1 MVFRYFHKC
10 PSDHLMSLK
19 LVRRILLAR
28 IVTSIFSLIDSVS
41 YSLIFVPVCLLD
53 LHKTVNDLFSHIVHE
68 YCFNLLVTSFHCL
81 NNYIIHT
88 VKLHQNG
95 ELEPL
100 PSDAGARKT
109 QSQAKFNILE
119 GIPGSHSD
127 DFCDKASRFVCIY
140 SIFQGKWYLDMVLLL
155 LQ

>member
-1 MVFRYFHKC
+1 MPSDH

-28 IVTSIFSLIDSVS
+28 I
-41 YSLIFVPVCLLD
+41 FVPVYLLD

-109 QSQAKFNILE
+109 QS
-119 GIPGSHSD
+119 
-127 DFCDKASRFVCIY
+127 
-140 SIFQGKWYLDMVLLL
+140 
-155 LQ
+155 